1 MSYLQT
7 KPGSLEEAIRRT
19 DEDYQAMFKKE
30 LEKTGKSIGQMTPD
44 EKKAFFNK
52 IDKMHG
58 AKNEANVD
66 ELTAGQKKLPP
77 ALQKAIKKKE
87 MKEEPIDEKKHYSSK
102 QIKQAYGIAN
112 DKRYKGGNMTG
123 AVNAIEKIAKGLS
136 KHPDVEKVLKRTQEE
151 IQEEEGMTDKGKN
164 KVASLKTK
172 LDKEKDTDSLEA
184 TITDL
189 KGQIALLK
197 TQLENEKNASVKPE
211 PNPETGEVPLTV
223 GIAYKHLRDKMKK
236 EEGKKDAKKTA
247 VGSKANKVDT
257 KPEVEFDK

>member
-7 KPGSLEEAIRRT
+7 KPGSLEEAIRST

-58 AKNEANVD
+58 AKNEAKVD

-87 MKEEPIDEKKHYSSK
+87 MKEKQIDEREKGIDQLPRQFLNPSKEVMIVKKGKVIVIDKKDQDKYMRQGWDLAEK
-102 QIKQAYGIAN
+102 Q
-112 DKRYKGGNMTG
+112 
-123 AVNAIEKIAKGLS
+123 
-136 KHPDVEKVLKRTQEE
+136 

-236 EEGKKDAKKTA
+236 EEEKKDNKKTA